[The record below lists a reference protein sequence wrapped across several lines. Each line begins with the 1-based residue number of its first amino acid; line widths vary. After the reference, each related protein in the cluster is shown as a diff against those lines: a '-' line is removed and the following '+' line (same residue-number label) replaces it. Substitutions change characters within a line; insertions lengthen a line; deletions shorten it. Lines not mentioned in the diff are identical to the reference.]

1 MYVRNY
7 SHMNLIPETT
17 TRTDMNI
24 GKNLGT
30 IRWVLYHQVSQVP
43 TMFNHVAILTNTTHL
58 QVKTIKFKGK
68 IHETKREGKQVNAN
82 REQKLALINREA
94 STDSEMISIGSQER
108 IECKFF

>member
-58 QVKTIKFKGK
+58 
-68 IHETKREGKQVNAN
+68 
-82 REQKLALINREA
+82 
-94 STDSEMISIGSQER
+94 
-108 IECKFF
+108 

>member
-17 TRTDMNI
+17 TRIDMNI

-43 TMFNHVAILTNTTHL
+43 TMFNHVAVLTNTKNL
-58 QVKTIKFKGK
+58 QVKTIKFRGK
-68 IHETKREGKQVNAN
+68 IHETKRERKQVNAN
-82 REQKLALINREA
+82 RKQKLALINREA
-94 STDSEMISIGSQER
+94 STDSEMISI
-108 IECKFF
+108 